1 MHGPTREAAQITPG
15 TILAVTTAQGTHQ
28 KLSAH
33 VSVALCMQRQPMKGT
48 TLNRDAELAY
58 TALQLQD
65 HVASAK
71 GRIASS
77 PLQAAALL
85 GETRTPYSPS
95 RPQSSWGQALLE
107 VGRQDSAAG
116 AMRMRGSTAA
126 ALTVS
131 AEAPAVTSRTS
142 DDVEGI
148 FRDAQLVAAELGG
161 GADETGATRLPS
173 SHAAWH
179 ASVTGMP
186 TPPRRWTEVHSYDD
200 MGSAPHAG
208 TRGWDS
214 KLASMQHLPRHPAV
228 WDRQHAPT
236 TAAGP
241 TTFPT
246 TPRPWHMHAEL
257 QASSPSSNHRLYSSA
272 IRTPLHGLTTL
283 PGTRGSLQAAT
294 TTVTGSPAQG
304 PKTPAVLQAPSVKAG
319 SPGLGR
325 SEPRAVL
332 KAFALNS

>member
-1 MHGPTREAAQITPG
+1 
-15 TILAVTTAQGTHQ
+15 
-28 KLSAH
+28 
-33 VSVALCMQRQPMKGT
+33 MQRQPEGA

-58 TALQLQD
+58 KALQLQD
-65 HVASAK
+65 RVASAK

-77 PLQAAALL
+77 PLQAVALL
-85 GETRTPYSPS
+85 GETRRPHSPS
-95 RPQSSWGQALLE
+95 RPGSSWEQDLLE
-107 VGRQDSAAG
+107 VGRQDSVAG
-116 AMRMRGSTAA
+116 AMRMQGSTAA

-161 GADETGATRLPS
+161 GASETGALSMPS
-173 SHAAWH
+173 VHAAWH

-186 TPPRRWTEVHSYDD
+186 TPPRRWTEVHSYDE

-208 TRGWDS
+208 TRGSDS
-214 KLASMQHLPRHPAV
+214 KVASMQHLPRHPAV

-241 TTFPT
+241 PTFQQHIPT
-246 TPRPWHMHAEL
+246 TPRPWHTHAEL

-272 IRTPLHGLTTL
+272 NRTPLHGLTTL
-283 PGTRGSLQAAT
+283 PGTSLQAAT
-294 TTVTGSPAQG
+294 TTVTRSPAQA
-304 PKTPAVLQAPSVKAG
+304 PETPAVLWAPSVKAG